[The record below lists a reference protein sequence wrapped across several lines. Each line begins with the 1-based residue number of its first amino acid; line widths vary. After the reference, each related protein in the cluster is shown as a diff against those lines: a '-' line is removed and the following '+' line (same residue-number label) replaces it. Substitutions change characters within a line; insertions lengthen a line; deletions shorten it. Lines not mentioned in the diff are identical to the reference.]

1 MYFLS
6 LRRTFCFSGGIP
18 MTLFPFPA
26 NVYRVFPETDVE
38 VVKRNELGN
47 PVAVC
52 VTTHTTGDCAIA
64 LVLLKE
70 SSDSFVLSDGARYL
84 PDGTVRRC
92 DPAWPARV
100 TELRRSFD
108 FDTVGIDWP

>member
-1 MYFLS
+1 
-6 LRRTFCFSGGIP
+6 

-64 LVLLKE
+64 LVLLPGRL
-70 SSDSFVLSDGARYL
+70 V
-84 PDGTVRRC
+84 
-92 DPAWPARV
+92 
-100 TELRRSFD
+100 
-108 FDTVGIDWP
+108 